1 MKVEEEEEDD
11 ESSSSS
17 SSEAT
22 TRSSA
27 SASEL
32 SELSLVA
39 KDKKNCDG
47 IRELLQRYVA
57 MAAAEDCADDA
68 DLPSGF

>member
-1 MKVEEEEEDD
+1 LKVEEEEDD

-17 SSEAT
+17 EAT
-22 TRSSA
+22 TSA
-27 SASEL
+27 TSEL

>member
-1 MKVEEEEEDD
+1 LKVEEEEDD

-17 SSEAT
+17 EA
-22 TRSSA
+22 RSSA
-27 SASEL
+27 TSEL

>member
-1 MKVEEEEEDD
+1 MEEEDDD
-11 ESSSSS
+11 ESSSS
-17 SSEAT
+17 EA
-22 TRSSA
+22 RPSA
-27 SASEL
+27 TSEL

>member
-11 ESSSSS
+11 ESSSS
-17 SSEAT
+17 EA
-22 TRSSA
+22 RSSA
-27 SASEL
+27 TSEL

>member
-1 MKVEEEEEDD
+1 LKVEEEDD
-11 ESSSSS
+11 ESSSS
-17 SSEAT
+17 EA
-22 TRSSA
+22 RSSA
-27 SASEL
+27 TSEL

>member
-1 MKVEEEEEDD
+1 LKVEEEED
-11 ESSSSS
+11 ESSSS
-17 SSEAT
+17 EA
-22 TRSSA
+22 RSSA
-27 SASEL
+27 TSEL

>member
-1 MKVEEEEEDD
+1 LKVEDDEDD

-17 SSEAT
+17 SEAT
-22 TRSSA
+22 TSA
-27 SASEL
+27 TSEL

>member
-1 MKVEEEEEDD
+1 MKVEEEDD

-17 SSEAT
+17 EA
-22 TRSSA
+22 RSSA

>member
-1 MKVEEEEEDD
+1 MKVEEEDD
-11 ESSSSS
+11 ESSSS
-17 SSEAT
+17 EA
-22 TRSSA
+22 RSSA
-27 SASEL
+27 TSEL

>member
-1 MKVEEEEEDD
+1 LKVEDD
-11 ESSSSS
+11 EDDESSSS

-27 SASEL
+27 TSEL